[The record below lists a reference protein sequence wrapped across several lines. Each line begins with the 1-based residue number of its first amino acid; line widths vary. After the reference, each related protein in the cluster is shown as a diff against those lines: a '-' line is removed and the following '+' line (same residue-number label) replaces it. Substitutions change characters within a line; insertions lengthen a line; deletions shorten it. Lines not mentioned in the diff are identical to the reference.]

1 MAMMSSIFKGLVS
14 TLVAC
19 AVLAAQATSMPSEA
33 IAQQSQRSERRLAN
47 FKLQFLQEQG
57 SIKSAIFDDTNA
69 IVMFRA
75 ILNEREV
82 WAVLDTG
89 SEATL
94 IDIQFAEAAGLKVV
108 SKGGGIET
116 GKNTLAR
123 SVVHGVRLKVPGQFE
138 IPADFNGVDLTGL
151 AKALSKDV
159 KVVLGRDILN
169 ALSFYLDTKLKR
181 IVFVPSRSMK
191 VKDEQV
197 FRIPMTDGLLNG
209 RINGAE
215 ATLAIDLGA
224 TGALQIQRGAWDRY
238 IGSNASLGEVTSKDL
253 TGKTYKSI
261 FTQGVSIDVGPINSR
276 FAAKQIPDLNKR
288 FDAYLGYRFFQGRRI
303 LFDYAADEILI
314 LKE

>member
-1 MAMMSSIFKGLVS
+1 MSFIFKAVIS
-14 TLVAC
+14 FFVAC
-19 AVLAAQATSMPSEA
+19 GVLTAQATFVPSEA
-33 IAQQSQRSERRLAN
+33 AAQHSQLNERRLAN
-47 FKLQFLQEQG
+47 FTLRFLQEQG
-57 SIKSAIFDDTNA
+57 KIKSAIFDDTKG
-69 IVMFRA
+69 IVLLRA

-108 SKGGGIET
+108 GKGGGIET

-123 SVVHGVRLKVPGQFE
+123 SIVHGVKLKIPGQFE
-138 IPADFNGVDLTGL
+138 IPADFNGVDLSGL
-151 AKALSKDV
+151 AGALGIDV
-159 KVVLGRDILN
+159 KVVLGRDVLN

-197 FRIPMTDGLLNG
+197 IRILMTDGLLKG
-209 RINGAE
+209 EINGIK

-224 TGALQIQRGAWDRY
+224 TGALQIQRGVWDRY
-238 IGSNASLGEVTSKDL
+238 IGNDVALGEITSTDL
-253 TGKTYKSI
+253 TGKTYDSI
-261 FTQGVSIDVGPINSR
+261 FTQGVSIDLGPLHSS
-276 FAAKQIPDLNKR
+276 FSAKQIPDLNPE
-288 FDAYLGYRFFQGRRI
+288 FDAYLGYGFFQGHRI

-314 LKE
+314 LRE